1 MSSRTLLLTLYT
13 KREQG
18 TRSRFGVPKR
28 GIVTARWAF
37 GWLGWILLF
46 QAQAYAS
53 ETLHGRV
60 VRIADG
66 DTLTVLDDS
75 RVQHRVRLAGI
86 DAPERAQ
93 AFGNRSRQSLGFLVM
108 NKYVVVE
115 YGKSDRY
122 GRIVGKVLV
131 ARSDANL
138 AQIQA
143 GMAWHYKEYQREQ
156 TPHDVKAYAEAE
168 AQARE
173 KRAGL
178 WADKDPIP
186 PWSFRKAKRN

>member
-1 MSSRTLLLTLYT
+1 MLTLYT

-18 TRSRFGVPKR
+18 TRSRFGVPKL
-28 GIVTARWAF
+28 GIATACWAL

-46 QAQAYAS
+46 QAQASAA

-60 VRIADG
+60 VHIADG
-66 DTLTVLDDS
+66 DTLAVLDDS
-75 RVQHRVRLAGI
+75 WVQHKVRLAGI
-86 DAPERAQ
+86 DAPERTQ
-93 AFGNRSRQSLGFLVM
+93 PFGNRSRQSLASLAM

-115 YGKSDRY
+115 FGKSDRY

-131 ARSDANL
+131 AGSDANL

-156 TPHDVKAYAEAE
+156 TPLDAKAYAEAE
-168 AQARE
+168 ALARE

-178 WADKDPIP
+178 WADKEPIP
-186 PWSFRKAKRN
+186 PWTFRKTKRN